1 MTKKTIFLSLS
12 MLNIFFS
19 VDGQEKTLP
28 ILDMHLHAFST
39 RDAEELL
46 HVKDYKVSQS
56 EYESLTMAELS
67 KHNII
72 AYASGPHEVVKKW
85 QASDPSRI
93 KPGIIAMHPEELNID
108 SLRKWHKEG
117 TLDVIGE
124 IAVQYSGFVPDDP
137 KMEPIWKLAQELDIP
152 LALHMGIGPPNAA
165 YAGFPKYRASN
176 GKPLLLENILIKYP
190 KVRVYIMHAG
200 WPFLDEMI
208 ALLYFHHQV
217 YVDLGIIDWGLP
229 KNNFNQY
236 LKSLIDAGFSDR
248 IMFGSDQMYWPGAIT
263 TAVESIEKADFL
275 TKEQKRD
282 ILYNNAA
289 KFLRLSREEI
299 AKHHGK

>member
-1 MTKKTIFLSLS
+1 MKTLFLPIAILH
-12 MLNIFFS
+12 IFFVAS
-19 VDGQEKTLP
+19 GQEKKLP
-28 ILDMHLHAFST
+28 IIDMHLHAFST
-39 RDAEELL
+39 REAVELFNF
-46 HVKDYKVSQS
+46 KDYKSSQI
-56 EYESLTMAELS
+56 EYESLTMAELA

-85 QASDPSRI
+85 QVSNPDRI
-93 KPGIIAMHPEELNID
+93 KPGLSAMHPDELNTD

-124 IAVQYSGFVPDDP
+124 IAVQYTGLVPDDP
-137 KMEPIWKLAQELDIP
+137 KMEPIWKLAEELDIP
-152 LALHMGIGPPNAA
+152 LALHMGIGPRNAA
-165 YAGFPKYRASN
+165 YRGFPKYRASN
-176 GKPLLLENILIKYP
+176 GKPLLLENVLVKHP

-208 ALLYFHHQV
+208 ALLYFHPQV

-229 KNNFNQY
+229 IKNFHQY
-236 LKSLIDAGFSDR
+236 LKSIVDAGFANR
-248 IMFGSDQMYWPGAIT
+248 IMFGSDQMLWPEKIITAI
-263 TAVESIEKADFL
+263 ESIEKAEFL

-289 KFLRLSREEI
+289 KFLRLSKEEI
-299 AKHHGK
+299 AKHHGN